1 MYLTRYG
8 NANAHLQM
16 DSQQHWQ
23 DFHFLNSAFR
33 DVVDAN
39 NATKYIETS
48 LVRFSYRGS
57 QSTVIAQ
64 TVKALDG
71 LLVEYAVPFPLAY
84 ILTPR
89 VMSIYGSI
97 FVFFLQI
104 RRAKSVLERILVRG
118 AMGSERHMKHELKVF
133 YAMRG
138 KLSWFIKWVHGVLRW
153 LFANSVFSTST
164 LLNFLTTHV
173 SLMALEAARL

>member
-1 MYLTRYG
+1 
-8 NANAHLQM
+8 M
-16 DSQQHWQ
+16 DGQQHWQ

-39 NATKYIETS
+39 NATKCIETS
-48 LVRFSYRGS
+48 LVRLSYRGNKNS
-57 QSTVIAQ
+57 DITQ

-89 VMSIYGSI
+89 AMSIYGSI
-97 FVFFLQI
+97 FGFLLQI
-104 RRAKSVLERILVRG
+104 RRAKNVLERILVRG
-118 AMGSERHMKHELKVF
+118 AIGSEWHMKHELKVF

-138 KLSWFIKWVHGVLRW
+138 KLSWFIKWVHW
-153 LFANSVFSTST
+153 LPW
-164 LLNFLTTHV
+164 LY
-173 SLMALEAARL
+173 